1 MIIQQDGLLN
11 MRLLDCLLYQDL
23 SKIKSIKISD
33 IDCFLGETNSQIII
47 DDIQSVL
54 NRPFFAV
61 TLTSYT
67 FVSFYD
73 ESMNQIE
80 SVSGHFMDNNQ

>member
-1 MIIQQDGLLN
+1 MIMQQDGLLN
-11 MRLLDCLLYQDL
+11 MRLLDCLLCQDL
-23 SKIKSIKISD
+23 SKIKIIKISD

-54 NRPFFAV
+54 NRPFLTV
-61 TLTSYT
+61 TLTCYT

-80 SVSGHFMDNNQ
+80 SVSGYFMDNNQ